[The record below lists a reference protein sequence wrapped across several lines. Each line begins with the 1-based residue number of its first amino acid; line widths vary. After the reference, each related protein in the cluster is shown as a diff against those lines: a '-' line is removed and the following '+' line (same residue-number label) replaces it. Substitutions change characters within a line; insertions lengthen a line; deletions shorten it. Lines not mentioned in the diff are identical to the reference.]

1 MARTSAK
8 NIFKLI
14 DIANN
19 ELPIEQQ
26 FLNDLKT
33 SIEKTAAKNS
43 KKPSQT
49 YKPSSMNCVRQ
60 MVYQVLGIE
69 PRKL

>member
-26 FLNDLKT
+26 FLNDLKA
-33 SIEKTAAKNS
+33 SIEKSAVKNAR
-43 KKPSQT
+43 KPSQT